1 MNEAPMY
8 QARLTDKFWRG
19 QNQVRVFAVTG
30 IDTQRNDLR
39 VRQVDGLGERTA
51 TIHAS
56 NATDY
61 HKGDLL
67 DVSVWQRG
75 ATGCIYQL
83 HGRTP
88 SAFIPQPKESED
100 VEQESATAEPVTEES
115 LEAGSESEGE
125 EKPRKVGRPRKAS

>member
-8 QARLTDKFWRG
+8 QARLTDPYWRG

-39 VRQVDGLGERTA
+39 VQQVDGLGDRTA

-56 NATDY
+56 NATEY

-88 SAFIPQPKESED
+88 QAFIPQEQTEG
-100 VEQESATAEPVTEES
+100 VEQESASAEPVTEES
-115 LEAGSESEGE
+115 LEAGSESESE
-125 EKPRKVGRPRKAS
+125 EKPKKVGRPRKAS